1 MSWLVG
7 DIEFWTLL
15 IFVPIGA
22 AILLM
27 IVVRWTGKRT
37 ATLLE
42 RALERKDERNQ
53 PKG

>member
-1 MSWLVG
+1 MWWLHE
-7 DIEFWTLL
+7 IEFWTLL

-27 IVVRWTGKRT
+27 VVVHWTGKRT
-37 ATLLE
+37 ATLLD
-42 RALERKDERNQ
+42 RALEHKDERNQ

>member
-1 MSWLVG
+1 LWLVS
-7 DIEFWTLL
+7 DIEFWALL
-15 IFVPIGA
+15 IIVPIGA

-27 IVVRWTGKRT
+27 VIVRWTGKRT

-42 RALERKDERNQ
+42 RALEHKDERNQ